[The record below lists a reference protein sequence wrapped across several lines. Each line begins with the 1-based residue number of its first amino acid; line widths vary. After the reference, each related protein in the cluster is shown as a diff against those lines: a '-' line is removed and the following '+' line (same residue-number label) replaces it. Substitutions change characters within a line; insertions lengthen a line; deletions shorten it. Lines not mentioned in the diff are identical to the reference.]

1 MKRNIVE
8 VLKYIGNTHT
18 KSPIGSQASLIV
30 QALDPVCNFDS
41 SMLEDLA
48 KIECIKDLVFLDD
61 MTTSVTNLKV
71 WLFDL
76 SHTVM
81 LHDKSFDE
89 WLEVG
94 SQQTAYT
101 IAQVLANE
109 DEVVYPT
116 DSVMRAIEQVDYL
129 SKNLDRDHYRDDSMK
144 AQAIRSVA
152 TALIIVQNP
161 IGTRRATR
169 VAELN
174 RKIMA
179 LMSKCTPEFNEL
191 VWDSVN
197 EMQAP
202 K

>member
-1 MKRNIVE
+1 MKNNIVE
-8 VLKYIGNTHT
+8 VLKYIGKTYT
-18 KSPIGSQASLIV
+18 ESPIGPQANLIV
-30 QALDPVCNFDS
+30 QALDPICNLDP

-61 MTTSVTNLKV
+61 MTLTTINLKV

-81 LHDKSFDE
+81 LHDKSFSE

-94 SQQTAYT
+94 DSQATHT

-109 DEVVYPT
+109 GDVVYPA
-116 DSVMRAIEQVDYL
+116 DSVVRAIERINYL
-129 SKNLDRDHYRDDSMK
+129 SANLDQDDSMK
-144 AQAIRSVA
+144 GQVIRTVA
-152 TALIIVQNP
+152 AALIVVQNP
-161 IGTRRATR
+161 IGKRRAIR
-169 VAELN
+169 VSELN
-174 RKIMA
+174 RKIMK
-179 LMSKCTPEFNEL
+179 LMNRCTPEFNEL